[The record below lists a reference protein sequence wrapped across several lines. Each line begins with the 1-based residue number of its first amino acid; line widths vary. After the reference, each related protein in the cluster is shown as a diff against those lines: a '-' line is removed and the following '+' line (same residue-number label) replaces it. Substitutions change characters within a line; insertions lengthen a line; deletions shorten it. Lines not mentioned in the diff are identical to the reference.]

1 MHQRRG
7 GPLLAHD
14 MAAAFIMTINM
25 TDVTVPFNISNMAA
39 AIIMTIIMTKATIII
54 SAIHLGRAGCFMRAA
69 ALPGAEA
76 GLAFG

>member
-1 MHQRRG
+1 
-7 GPLLAHD
+7 
-14 MAAAFIMTINM
+14 MAAAFIMTIIM
-25 TDVTVPFNISNMAA
+25 TDVTVRLNISNMAA
-39 AIIMTIIMTKATIII
+39 AIIMTIIMTIITTKATIII